1 MRRASQS
8 ALQRYKTRRGATVGP
23 ESGRGRPAR
32 PRWGRVLALS
42 GILTVAWAAVLLV
55 VARPR
60 EAAPVDLTYELDFQD
75 AADGTLMITLVCDGG
90 LPAEL
95 DLALAPGMAAGA
107 ANAVRVRDPQAH
119 ELGDDGRELRALAV
133 TATEDGWRLDTRGC
147 RRAGFVYRVDLRAVA
162 GSEQDVRRHLS
173 TPVTGG
179 VRAAGF
185 DIFLE
190 PLGVPV
196 EGLTVAV
203 RNPAR
208 LPLLVPWPALVRDGA
223 PTAPGGPVEAVGEAS
238 LGYGRGFRPVED
250 APVPSSLDAPAAAA
264 PVPTNVMYH
273 PRDLADL
280 NNALLVCGDLRV
292 LSAQAGNTVIQLATD
307 RDWLFADTA
316 ALDLVRRIAR
326 TEMGFFGSAPSEQ
339 ITVLLAANEI
349 TGSERFD
356 VYGVHTGSS
365 VLVMLDPRTTWGSL
379 EEQAASVI
387 AHEMFHGWLGE
398 SIRQTEPD
406 LLWFTEGATT
416 WYAARMLTAAGVWPT
431 DHARGVLG
439 ARLDRDYANS
449 PLRGKMSV
457 AAAAAE
463 VMASNEQVRY
473 GYAGSAAAC
482 MALDEMLAR
491 SCGRQRPLDQVL
503 RHLYAEGPGQPLTRP
518 RLEAAL
524 RSVTGVDCAAWL
536 DTYVYGKTAL
546 PPVADML

>member
-1 MRRASQS
+1 MPRASQS
-8 ALQRYKTRRGATVGP
+8 ALQRYKARRGASADGTP
-23 ESGRGRPAR
+23 AAPRPAG

-42 GILTVAWAAVLLV
+42 GALTAAWLGVLLV
-55 VARPR
+55 VERPR
-60 EAAPVDLTYELDFQD
+60 PADPVDLTYELDLQD
-75 AADGTLMITLVCDGG
+75 AANGTLVITLVCDGT
-90 LPAEL
+90 LPRQL
-95 DLALAPGMAAGA
+95 DLALPPGVFGDAADG
-107 ANAVRVRDPQAH
+107 VRARDPQAH
-119 ELGDDGRELRALAV
+119 ELGPDGSQLRPLAV
-133 TATEDGWRLDTRGC
+133 TPTADGWRLDTGGC
-147 RRAGFVYRVDLRAVA
+147 RRAGLVYSVDLRATP
-162 GSEQDVRRHLS
+162 SSDQDVRRHLS
-173 TPVTGG
+173 TPVAGG
-179 VRAAGF
+179 IRAAGF
-185 DIFLE
+185 EIFLE
-190 PLGVPV
+190 PLGVTV

-208 LPLLVPWPALVRDGA
+208 LPLLVPWPALVRAGA
-223 PTAPGGPVEAVGEAS
+223 AAAPAPAGEAS
-238 LGYGRGFRPVED
+238 LGYGQGFRPAAD
-250 APVPSSLDAPAAAA
+250 APVPDALDAPGSAA

-292 LSAQAGNTVIQLATD
+292 LAAQAGPCVIQLATD
-307 RDWLFADTA
+307 RDWLFANDA

-326 TEMGFFGSAPSEQ
+326 TEMGFFGSSPSEQ

-365 VLVMLDPRTTWGSL
+365 VLVMLDPQTTWGAL

-398 SIRQTEPD
+398 SIRQTQPD
-406 LLWFTEGATT
+406 MLWFTEGATS
-416 WYAARMLTAAGVWPT
+416 WYSARMLATAGVWAT

-439 ARLDRDYANS
+439 ARLDRDYANN

-457 AAAAAE
+457 ADAAAE

-491 SCGRQRPLDQVL
+491 TSGHRRPLDQVL
-503 RHLYAEGPGQPLTRP
+503 RRLYEEGRGEPLTRA
-518 RLEAAL
+518 RLVAAVEQ
-524 RSVTGVDCAAWL
+524 VTGVDCTAWL
-536 DTYVYGKTAL
+536 DTYVYGRTAL

>member
-1 MRRASQS
+1 MPRASQS
-8 ALQRYKTRRGATVGP
+8 ALQRYKARRGASADGTP
-23 ESGRGRPAR
+23 AAPRPAG

-42 GILTVAWAAVLLV
+42 GALTAAWLGVLLV
-55 VARPR
+55 VERPR
-60 EAAPVDLTYELDFQD
+60 PADPVDLTYELDLQD
-75 AADGTLMITLVCDGG
+75 AANGTLVITLVCDGT
-90 LPAEL
+90 LPRQL
-95 DLALAPGMAAGA
+95 DLALPPGVFGDAADG
-107 ANAVRVRDPQAH
+107 VRARDPQAH
-119 ELGDDGRELRALAV
+119 ELGPDGSQLRPLAV
-133 TATEDGWRLDTRGC
+133 TPTADGWRLDTGGC
-147 RRAGFVYRVDLRAVA
+147 RRAGLVYSVDLRATP
-162 GSEQDVRRHLS
+162 SSDQDVRRHLS
-173 TPVTGG
+173 TPVAGG
-179 VRAAGF
+179 IRAAGF
-185 DIFLE
+185 EIFLE
-190 PLGVPV
+190 PLGVTV

-208 LPLLVPWPALVRDGA
+208 LPLLVPWPALVRAGA
-223 PTAPGGPVEAVGEAS
+223 AAAPAPAGEAS
-238 LGYGRGFRPVED
+238 LGYGQGFRPAAD
-250 APVPSSLDAPAAAA
+250 APVPDALDAPGSAA

-280 NNALLVCGDLRV
+280 NNALLVWGDLRV
-292 LSAQAGNTVIQLATD
+292 LAAQAGPCVIQLATD
-307 RDWLFADTA
+307 RDWLFANDA

-326 TEMGFFGSAPSEQ
+326 TEMGFFGSSPSEQ

-365 VLVMLDPRTTWGSL
+365 VLVMLDPQTTWGAL

-398 SIRQTEPD
+398 SIRQTQPD
-406 LLWFTEGATT
+406 MLWFTEGATS
-416 WYAARMLTAAGVWPT
+416 WYSARMLATAGVWAT

-439 ARLDRDYANS
+439 ARLDRDYANN

-457 AAAAAE
+457 ADAAAE

-491 SCGRQRPLDQVL
+491 TSGHRRPLDQVL
-503 RHLYAEGPGQPLTRP
+503 RRLYEEGRGEPLTRA
-518 RLEAAL
+518 RLVAAVEQ
-524 RSVTGVDCAAWL
+524 VTGVDCTAWL
-536 DTYVYGKTAL
+536 DTYVYGRTAL

>member
-1 MRRASQS
+1 MPRASQS
-8 ALQRYKTRRGATVGP
+8 ALQRYKARRGASADGTP
-23 ESGRGRPAR
+23 AAPRPAG

-42 GILTVAWAAVLLV
+42 GALTAAWLGVLLV
-55 VARPR
+55 VERPR
-60 EAAPVDLTYELDFQD
+60 PADPVDLTYELDLQD
-75 AADGTLMITLVCDGG
+75 AANGTLVITLVCDGT
-90 LPAEL
+90 LPRQL
-95 DLALAPGMAAGA
+95 DLALPPGVFGDAADG
-107 ANAVRVRDPQAH
+107 VRARDPQAH
-119 ELGDDGRELRALAV
+119 ELGPDGSQLRPLAV
-133 TATEDGWRLDTRGC
+133 TPTADGWRLDTGGC
-147 RRAGFVYRVDLRAVA
+147 RRAGLVYSVDLRATP
-162 GSEQDVRRHLS
+162 SSDQDVRRHLS
-173 TPVTGG
+173 TPVAGG
-179 VRAAGF
+179 IRAAGF
-185 DIFLE
+185 EIFLE
-190 PLGVPV
+190 PLGVTV

-208 LPLLVPWPALVRDGA
+208 LPLLVPWPALVRAGA
-223 PTAPGGPVEAVGEAS
+223 AAAPAPAGEAS
-238 LGYGRGFRPVED
+238 LGYGQGFRPAAD
-250 APVPSSLDAPAAAA
+250 APVPDVLDAPGSAA

-292 LSAQAGNTVIQLATD
+292 LAAQAGPCVIQLATD
-307 RDWLFADTA
+307 RDWLFANDA

-326 TEMGFFGSAPSEQ
+326 TEMGFFGSSPSEQ

-365 VLVMLDPRTTWGSL
+365 VLVMLDPQTTWGAL

-398 SIRQTEPD
+398 SIRQTQPD
-406 LLWFTEGATT
+406 MLWFTEGATS
-416 WYAARMLTAAGVWPT
+416 WYSARMLATAGVWAT

-439 ARLDRDYANS
+439 ARLDRDYANN

-457 AAAAAE
+457 AEAASE

-491 SCGRQRPLDQVL
+491 TSGHRRPLDQVL
-503 RHLYAEGPGQPLTRP
+503 RRLYEEGRGEPLTRA
-518 RLEAAL
+518 RLVAAVEQ
-524 RSVTGVDCAAWL
+524 VTGVDCTAWL
-536 DTYVYGKTAL
+536 DTYVYGRTAL